1 MTLFTGQSEHKLDA
15 KGRLFVPRRIVD
27 EVEDPADRGH
37 FWMTIGDSPC
47 LYLYTGS
54 AFNAHREDVKRKAR
68 GNESFANVMRG
79 MARLTSKQSLD
90 SQGRML
96 IPADLRE
103 HAGLDKEIV
112 VVGVFDWVEIWDARR
127 WNESASAD
135 AEAAYLEQAAEFF
148 NGGSPDSLEERP

>member
-1 MTLFTGQSEHKLDA
+1 
-15 KGRLFVPRRIVD
+15 
-27 EVEDPADRGH
+27 
-37 FWMTIGDSPC
+37 
-47 LYLYTGS
+47 
-54 AFNAHREDVKRKAR
+54 VKRKAR